1 MLATL
6 RWLVF
11 AAIPA
16 GLFAVLVYRTDR
28 NREPP
33 WLVAVT
39 FALGSVA
46 ALAAHYLTE
55 QARRLTGLDVR
66 VSVAGEQGAL
76 VFLFLVVAPLRE
88 AGKVAAVWPAFRS
101 RHFDEPYDGIV
112 YATAAALGFAIVENY
127 FVLHAHPTGAVW
139 VARTLLALPAHVF
152 FACLWGYG
160 LGRSKHRVEGVQL
173 FPIAFIASIVAH
185 GLYGHFVY
193 GRGPGAL
200 LAVTPLLAGMGF
212 FTWLLGRNL
221 QLLGEHARDS
231 TVPLSRM
238 SRLSLRA
245 QPPSLSAV
253 RLALSRADEPVKL
266 RWIAFGALITIG
278 AMIVGVA
285 SGVFAARALHIDL
298 STVDEHD
305 VRAAAPVLFLGAGL
319 LASFPLSGW
328 LIARAAAVRTLLE
341 PALAAVL
348 ALVVTLVCLGFAAP
362 FAVVFALAL
371 SPIAWLLSCF
381 GAWVGREA

>member
-1 MLATL
+1 VLGTL
-6 RWLVF
+6 RWLLF
-11 AAIPA
+11 A
-16 GLFAVLVYRTDR
+16 GLPAALFVVLVYRTDK

-33 WLVAVT
+33 WLVATT

-46 ALAAHYLTE
+46 GIGAHLLTSE
-55 QARRLTGLDVR
+55 ARVLTGLDVR
-66 VSVAGEQGAL
+66 VSVAGERGAL

-101 RHFDEPYDGIV
+101 RHFDEAYDGIV
-112 YATAAALGFAIVENY
+112 YATAAALGFAVAENY
-127 FVLHAHPTGAVW
+127 FVLREHPSGGIW
-139 VARTLLALPAHVF
+139 IARTLLSLPAHVF

-160 LGRSKHRVEGVQL
+160 LGRAKHWGRGVQL
-173 FPIAFIASIVAH
+173 FPLAFLASIVAH
-185 GLYGHFVY
+185 GLYAHFVY

-212 FTWLLGRNL
+212 VTWLLGRNL
-221 QLLGEHARDS
+221 VELGARTARGS
-231 TVPLSRM
+231 LPPPSSRF
-238 SRLSLRA
+238 SLTA
-245 QPPSLSAV
+245 QPPSLSSV
-253 RLALSRADEPVKL
+253 RMALSRADEPVKL
-266 RWIAFGALITIG
+266 RWIVFGALITIG

-285 SGVFAARALHIDL
+285 SGVFAANALHIDL

-305 VRAAAPVLFLGAGL
+305 VTAAAPVLFLGAGL
-319 LASFPLSGW
+319 LASFPMSGW

-341 PALAAVL
+341 PALATVL
-348 ALVVTLVCLGFAAP
+348 ALGVTLVGLGFAAP

-381 GAWVGREA
+381 GAWIGREA

>member
-1 MLATL
+1 VLAL
-6 RWLVF
+6 RWVFF

-16 GLFAVLVYRTDR
+16 ALFAVLVYRTDR

-33 WLVAVT
+33 WLVAIT

-46 ALAAHYLTE
+46 ALAAHYLTDE
-55 QARRLTGLDVR
+55 ARRLTGLDLR

-112 YATAAALGFAIVENY
+112 YATAAALGFAVVENY

-160 LGRSKHRVEGVQL
+160 LGRTKHWGQGVQV
-173 FPIAFIASIVAH
+173 FPVAFLASIVLH

-200 LAVTPLLAGMGF
+200 FAVVPMLAGMGF
-212 FTWLLGRNL
+212 VTWLLGRNL
-221 QLLGEHARDS
+221 QALGIES
-231 TVPLSRM
+231 SRGVSS
-238 SRLSLRA
+238 SRLYSVVGV
-245 QPPSLSAV
+245 PPSLTAV
-253 RLALSRADEPVKL
+253 RSALTRAEEPVKL
-266 RWIAFGALITIG
+266 RWIVVGAFITIG
-278 AMIVGVA
+278 AMVVGLA
-285 SGVFAARALHIDL
+285 AGVFAAHALHIDL

-319 LASFPLSGW
+319 LASFPMAGW
-328 LIARAAAVRTLLE
+328 LIARAAAVNTLLE
-341 PALAAVL
+341 PALAVVL
-348 ALVVTLVCLGFAAP
+348 ALVVTLVGLGFAAP
-362 FAVVFALAL
+362 FTVVFALAI
-371 SPIAWLLSCF
+371 SPIAWLLACF

>member
-6 RWLVF
+6 RWLLFSGV
-11 AAIPA
+11 PA
-16 GLFAVLVYRTDR
+16 CLFAVLVYRTDK

-46 ALAAHYLTE
+46 GVAAHWLTG
-55 QARRLTGLDVR
+55 QAHALTGLDVR
-66 VSVAGEQGAL
+66 VSVAGERGAL

-101 RHFDEPYDGIV
+101 RHFDEAYDGIV
-112 YATAAALGFAIVENY
+112 YATAAALGFAVAENY
-127 FVLHAHPTGAVW
+127 FVLRGHPQGAIW
-139 VARTLLALPAHVF
+139 IARTLLALPAHVF

-160 LGRSKHRVEGVQL
+160 LGRAKHWGRGVQV
-173 FPIAFIASIVAH
+173 FPIAFLSSIVLH

-193 GRGPGAL
+193 GRGPGAV

-212 FTWLLGRNL
+212 VTWLLGRNL
-221 QLLGEHARDS
+221 VELGQRGALPPRS
-231 TVPLSRM
+231 SRF
-238 SRLSLRA
+238 SRA
-245 QPPSLSAV
+245 PQPPSLSTV
-253 RLALSRADEPVKL
+253 RMALSRADQPVKL

-278 AMIVGVA
+278 AMIVGLT
-285 SGVFAARALHIDL
+285 SGVFAANALHIDL
-298 STVDEHD
+298 STVDERD
-305 VRAAAPVLFLGAGL
+305 VKAAAPVLFLGAGL
-319 LASFPLSGW
+319 LASFPVSGW
-328 LIARAAAVRTLLE
+328 LIARAAAVQTLLE

-348 ALVVTLVCLGFAAP
+348 ALGVTLVCLGFAAP

-371 SPIAWLLSCF
+371 SPVAWLLACF
-381 GAWVGREA
+381 GAWMGRAV